1 VVFEQLTP
9 LGELHVRW
17 TGPVTGDDDPAAGVD
32 DYDGQVP
39 EAGPDDDEQD
49 DEQDDEEER

>member
-32 DYDGQVP
+32 DYDGHVP
-39 EAGPDDDEQD
+39 PSDADDAG
-49 DEQDDEEER
+49 QDDEEER